1 MRTFIFLLCTT
12 VFSLSTDKAFSQ
24 DKIIIS
30 EDQTVTVDEVFEIIK
45 SQTNYN
51 FIYRKKVFQNAPKV
65 QLKKGEILITE
76 LLKKSFSGS
85 NVSYKVNVED
95 VIIIQE
101 NDFQKTTLDNDVQGY
116 QVSGIIS
123 DQTGFPLV
131 GANVYEKGISNKG
144 AQTNFDG
151 SFTLKVSY
159 QNAVLVVSYVG
170 FVTKEVPID
179 GKDSLNITLQE
190 DTTQLDEVV
199 IVGYG
204 EQKKVNLTGAV
215 GVVTAEEINDRP
227 VIDLAKALQG
237 ADPSVNLTFNTGV
250 LDSGYNID
258 IRGGASLNNSN
269 PLIIADGIEVNLNQ
283 INPNDIE
290 SISVLKDISSA
301 AIYGARASAGVILIT
316 TKSGK
321 NTNNKVKVDFNTRTG
336 FSQNTT
342 STDFITTGYDHVSIV
357 NQFYEAH
364 EGRQMLDYDS
374 DEMQMLYDRRKD
386 RVEHPDRPWVVVGDD
401 NKYRYYGNFDWFNY
415 FYRKTRPE
423 TENSISISGGNKKT
437 TYFVSGRLMK
447 QDGIYS
453 IYHDNMTF
461 GTFRTN
467 LKTEINPWLRYTST
481 INYANRIYKYAGR
494 FLEQGTVSELSRKAI
509 ATFVPRNPDGSIVQY
524 PTQFLPGS
532 PIGGGH
538 GGFLTADNSRNSR
551 GTKTFIISNQLD
563 LDFRKDLSLT
573 MNYAYKYETRLIK
586 YRSNTFEYSDE
597 LNVFNTYQAGSIYD
611 YYREQHRGRN
621 NHNVNLYATYNPYLN
636 NNHNLKIVIG
646 NQFEEYR
653 NTDLSVR
660 QYDLLN
666 EDLSTFAVGAGE
678 IELAQSINAFK
689 NLGFFGRLN
698 YDYKGKYLFEVS
710 GRFDGTSRFRKEE
723 QWGFFPSGSFGWRMS
738 EESFWEGINPV
749 INNSK
754 LRLSYGSLGNQQ
766 VDNYATFEEISPDI
780 QMEYTFDG
788 TSRASS
794 AGISNPISSSLT
806 WETVSMLNIG
816 LDLSF
821 LKNRINLTY
830 DYYVRDTKDMLQQSL
845 TLPAVYGAATPTA
858 NTANLRTKGWELDLS
873 WNDHFKLKES
883 PFEYNL
889 GFTLG
894 DYVTKV
900 TKYNNPDKLIDEFY
914 EGQTL
919 GEMWGYKVAGLFA
932 SDEYASAYQAIIDD
946 SAVNRRVYNGSVNN
960 YLLAGDVEFID
971 LNGDNVINEGS
982 GTVNDSGD
990 KRVVGNSL
998 PRYSYSFRIG
1008 ANWKGFEI
1016 SAFFQGVAKQDW
1028 FAKPETTDLWGPFA
1042 YPGASFIHKDFA
1054 SNYWTENNPDA
1065 YFPRP
1070 RGYQAYAGSSLNVVS
1085 DRYLQDVSYLR
1096 LKNLTIGYTI
1106 PTAIKGLDSV
1116 KIYATGENLF
1126 YWSKLKRNTLTIDPE
1141 LTNTNAT
1148 YNANTGLGYFY
1159 SKTISVGA
1167 NISI

>member
-12 VFSLSTDKAFSQ
+12 VFSLSTDKSFSQ
-24 DKIIIS
+24 DKIKIT
-30 EDQTVTVDEVFEIIK
+30 EDQTVTVDKVFEIIK
-45 SQTNYN
+45 NQTNYN
-51 FIYRKKVFQNAPKV
+51 FIYRKKIFKDAPKV

-85 NVSYKVNVED
+85 NVKYKLNDEG

-101 NDFQKTTLDNDVQGY
+101 IDSQEKASINSLQGY
-116 QVSGIIS
+116 EVSGTIR
-123 DQTGFPLV
+123 DQTGLPLA
-131 GANVYEKGISNKG
+131 GANIVEKEVDNNG
-144 AQTNFDG
+144 AQTDFDG
-151 SFTLKVSY
+151 NFSLTVRD
-159 QNAVLVVSYVG
+159 QDAILVVTYIG
-170 FVTKEVPID
+170 FVTKEIPVN
-179 GKDSLNITLQE
+179 GKTSFTITLEE
-190 DTTQLDEVV
+190 DTAQLDEIV

-204 EQKKVNLTGAV
+204 AQKKVNLTGAV
-215 GVVTAEEINDRP
+215 GVITAEEINDRP

-258 IRGGASLNNSN
+258 VRGSASLNRSN
-269 PLIIADGIEVNLNQ
+269 PLVIADGIEVNLNQ

-321 NTNNKVKVDFNTRTG
+321 NTNNKVKINFNTRTG
-336 FSQNTT
+336 FAQNTT

-364 EGRQMLDYDS
+364 EGRQMLDYNAE
-374 DEMQMLYDRRKD
+374 EMQMLYDRRND

-423 TENSISISGGNKKT
+423 NEHNISISGGNDKT
-437 TYFVSGRLMK
+437 TYFVSGRQMK
-447 QDGIYS
+447 QDGIYN
-453 IYHDNMTF
+453 IYHDNMTL

-467 LKTEINPWLRYTST
+467 LKTEIKPWLRYTSSIT
-481 INYANRIYKYAGR
+481 YSNRIYKYAGR

-509 ATFVPRNPDGSIVQY
+509 ASFVPRNPDGSIVQY

-551 GTKTFIISNQLD
+551 GTKTFIISNQFDFD
-563 LDFRKDLSLT
+563 LRKDLSVT
-573 MNYAYKYETRLIK
+573 MNYAYKYENRLIK

-621 NHNVNLYATYNPYLN
+621 NHNINLYTTYNPYLN
-636 NNHNLKIVIG
+636 DNHNLKVVVG
-646 NQFEEYR
+646 TQYEEYR

-710 GRFDGTSRFRKEE
+710 GRFDGTSRFRKGE
-723 QWGFFPSGSFGWRMS
+723 QWGFFPSASLGWRMS
-738 EESFWEGINPV
+738 EEGFWKGITPI

-766 VDNYATFEEISPDI
+766 VDNYATFDEISPNI
-780 QMEYTFDG
+780 QMDYTFDG
-788 TSRASS
+788 ISRASR
-794 AGISNPISSSLT
+794 AGISDPISSSLT
-806 WETVSMLNIG
+806 WETVSMLNAG

-821 LKNRINLTY
+821 LNNRLNLTY
-830 DYYVRDTKDMLQQSL
+830 DYYIRDTKDMLQQSL
-845 TLPAVYGAATPTA
+845 TLPAVYGADTPTA
-858 NTANLRTKGWELDLS
+858 NTANLQTKGWELDLS
-873 WNDHFKLKES
+873 WKDQFNLGEKPFK
-883 PFEYNL
+883 YNV

-914 EGQTL
+914 VGQTL

-932 SDEYASAYQAIIDD
+932 SDEYAAAYQAAIDD
-946 SAVNRRVYNGSVNN
+946 SAVNRRVYSGSVNN
-960 YLLAGDVEFID
+960 YLQAGDVEFID

-982 GTVNDSGD
+982 GTVSDSGD
-990 KRVVGNSL
+990 KRIVGNSL

-1054 SNYWTENNPDA
+1054 SKYWTEETPNA

-1070 RGYQAYAGSSLNVVS
+1070 RGYQAYAGSSLNVIS

-1106 PTAIKGLDSV
+1106 PFKLKGLDKV
-1116 KIYATGENLF
+1116 KVYATGENLF
-1126 YWSKLKRNTLTIDPE
+1126 YWSKLKRHTLTIDPE

-1148 YNANTGLGYFY
+1148 YDANTGLGYFY
-1159 SKTISVGA
+1159 SKTISLGV
-1167 NISI
+1167 NISM